1 MPFPVDSIITDGSA
15 FETLD
20 FLPKTVV
27 TIKLCNANSLLNDG
41 DLTVTYRLPPHML
54 VAKPLFLSG
63 VIFCMLMLLI
73 ASLRIDVSLA
83 DKPVKQKL
91 N

>member
-1 MPFPVDSIITDGSA
+1 VDSISTDASV

-27 TIKLCNANSLLNDG
+27 TIKLRNANSLLNDG

-63 VIFCMLMLLI
+63 VIFCMLMLAI
-73 ASLRIDVSLA
+73 VSLRIDVSLT
-83 DKPVKQKL
+83 DKPVKQKQ